1 MQITTPVLSP
11 KLLALSD
18 VLLHKSPYWSFNNY
32 DHRVAESVRASE
44 SFLRFVE
51 DQHKEN
57 RADGEF
63 EGEYAL
69 LNWD

>member
-32 DHRVAESVRASE
+32 DHRVAQSVRA

>member
-1 MQITTPVLSP
+1 MQITTPILSP
-11 KLLALSD
+11 KLLVLSD
-18 VLLHKSPYWSFNNY
+18 VMLHKSPYWSFNKYNT
-32 DHRVAESVRASE
+32 RVSESVRAS
-44 SFLRFVE
+44 FLSFVE